1 MQICSTERRLLLT
14 MPALYLL
21 LQVSIVLH
29 HHHAD
34 SYYNDKDS
42 LHLTPAGFLASHIKL
57 DVLTHLP
64 SNSLLPPPPSVIILS
79 TDNLGEPITVLTIAP
94 SQSRAPPSKLLV

>member
-1 MQICSTERRLLLT
+1 

-29 HHHAD
+29 HHCSD

-42 LHLTPAGFLASHIKL
+42 LHLAPAGFLTNHIKP
-57 DVLTHLP
+57 DVLTHLASNFLP
-64 SNSLLPPPPSVIILS
+64 SPPLS
-79 TDNLGEPITVLTIAP
+79 AITLSPDNLGEPITILTIAP
-94 SQSRAPPSKLLV
+94 SQSRAPPSKPLA